1 MINLP
6 GENDMSRLE
15 VREGDDYWMIYF
27 GGGGYYQ
34 RKEPTRVTGDPLSPH
49 EIMIIELCKALNTR
63 QQGWVSVEDRLPE
76 NGQKV
81 RIYAYNIGYD
91 LIEIDEIAI
100 YYNDKREPS
109 FFQNNSEWDM
119 PANYVTHWM
128 PLPSP
133 PTEVPTGE

>member
-49 EIMIIELCKALNTR
+49 EIMIIELCKALNTL

-76 NGQKV
+76 SDGEYLIVLSNQDNRV
-81 RIYAYNIGYD
+81 TCRCYFGYGHWD
-91 LIEIDEIAI
+91 AI
-100 YYNDKREPS
+100 KK
-109 FFQNNSEWDM
+109 
-119 PANYVTHWM
+119 YVTHWM
-128 PLPSP
+128 PLPLP
-133 PTEVPTGE
+133 PTGE